1 MVSGFEQRAIETMR
15 LGTDRES
22 YIDLPHGTR
31 TSPIELRFPG
41 KERLSKLRTLKQEF
55 DPQGVFTRELL

>member
-1 MVSGFEQRAIETMR
+1 MR

-31 TSPIELRFPG
+31 TGPIELRFPV
-41 KERLSKLRTLKQEF
+41 KEKLSTLRTLKHKF

>member
-1 MVSGFEQRAIETMR
+1 METIR

-31 TSPIELRFPG
+31 TDPIELRFPG
-41 KERLSKLRTLKQEF
+41 KEKLSKLRTLKQQF